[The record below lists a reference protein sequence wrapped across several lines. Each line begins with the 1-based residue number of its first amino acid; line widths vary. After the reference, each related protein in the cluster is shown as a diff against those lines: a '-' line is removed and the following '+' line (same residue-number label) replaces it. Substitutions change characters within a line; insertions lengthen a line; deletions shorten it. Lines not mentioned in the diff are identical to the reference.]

1 MIGLQSISKL
11 KIKVIK
17 KRKKRKSRI
26 KVSPLQIPK
35 NVKRNNYVNDNK
47 DDFGYFTIE
56 KFMVRNNI
64 IFTPSLEEYSKGNRP
79 LKRQLLTYAYYI
91 ILWIFGIKFA
101 IIALI
106 NKPWI
111 YTLLSD
117 PFYILR
123 QNHLPVIM
131 YGLCILTAIVGQQT
145 SLTFERNMKFEWFS
159 LLQRMKNN
167 QNIYKLN
174 DKYYGKFRRNSKFI
188 VKIILGPIFIVGVL
202 LNTIPFSYLSLKA
215 YFDSEMN
222 FSSICLTINYVLL
235 TICWIHCSTIF
246 AIGVVMNF
254 WTVLYLK
261 YHFQQIR
268 ETIQH
273 CVKTGNSI
281 LLIDAIHEHNYFTE
295 LTEKLNEMMRVNF
308 GMVYFCCT
316 PALDILL
323 HLTIYCK
330 NLYLRSFH
338 ALFLAQAVILLF
350 IFTFITSRISVFAHN
365 VSSDIHK
372 FLLRKHTTKIL
383 LINKLKISAF
393 IEKLYGTCIGYYC
406 FDLFPFT
413 TFEFYQYMYFVSG
426 TYFLLNGLIF

>member
-1 MIGLQSISKL
+1 MIGLQSISKI
-11 KIKVIK
+11 KIKV
-17 KRKKRKSRI
+17 RKKRKSRI

-35 NVKRNNYVNDNK
+35 NVKRNNYINDNK

-56 KFMVRNNI
+56 KFLVWNNI
-64 IFTPSLEEYSKGNRP
+64 VFAPSLEEYLKGNRP
-79 LKRQLLTYAYYI
+79 LKRKLLTYAYYI
-91 ILWIFGIKFA
+91 LLWIDGIKFA

-117 PFYILR
+117 PFYIQG
-123 QNHLPVIM
+123 QNNLPVIM
-131 YGLCILTAIVGQQT
+131 HGLFISLAIVAQQT
-145 SLTFERNMKFEWFS
+145 SIIFESNKKFEWFS

-188 VKIILGPIFIVGVL
+188 VKIILGPLFIVDVL
-202 LNTIPFSYLSLKA
+202 LSVIPLIYLSLKA

-222 FSSICLTINYVLL
+222 FSSIGLIINYVLF
-235 TICWIHCSTIF
+235 TICSIHCIAIIFIAFVMFLWTI
-246 AIGVVMNF
+246 
-254 WTVLYLK
+254 LYLK

-273 CVKTGNSI
+273 CVKTGDSL

-295 LTEKLNEMMRVNF
+295 LTEKFNEMMCI
-308 GMVYFCCT
+308 GLGITYFCCT
-316 PALDILL
+316 PAIDILL
-323 HLTIYCK
+323 HLSIYCE
-330 NLYLRSFH
+330 NLYLRSFY
-338 ALFLAQAVILLF
+338 ALLLVLSVSLLF
-350 IFTFITSRISVFAHN
+350 FFTFMISRISVVAHN

-372 FLLRKHTTKIL
+372 FLLRKHTTNIQ
-383 LINKLKISAF
+383 LINKFKISAF
-393 IEKLYGTCIGYYC
+393 IEKLYGSCIGYYC

-413 TFEFYQYMYFVSG
+413 TYEFYEYMYFISG

>member
-11 KIKVIK
+11 EIKV
-17 KRKKRKSRI
+17 RKKRKSRI
-26 KVSPLQIPK
+26 KVSPLQIPN
-35 NVKRNNYVNDNK
+35 NVKRNNYVNDIK
-47 DDFGYFTIE
+47 DDFGYFTFK
-56 KFMVRNNI
+56 KFAVWNNI
-64 IFTPSLEEYSKGNRP
+64 ILAPSLEEYSKGNRP

-111 YTLLSD
+111 STLLSD
-117 PFYILR
+117 PFHIQG
-123 QNHLPVIM
+123 QNRLPVVM
-131 YGLCILTAIVGQQT
+131 CGLFTLIGIVGQQT
-145 SLTFERNMKFEWFS
+145 FITFERNMKFEFIS

-188 VKIILGPIFIVGVL
+188 VKIILGPLFIATVFI
-202 LNTIPFSYLSLKA
+202 NAIPFTYLSLEA
-215 YFDSEMN
+215 YFDSQMN
-222 FSSICLTINYVLL
+222 FSSIGLIINYVLL
-235 TICWIHCSTIF
+235 NINCIHCMAIIFIAFVMFLWTI
-246 AIGVVMNF
+246 
-254 WTVLYLK
+254 LYLK

-273 CVKTGNSI
+273 CVKTGDSI

-295 LTEKLNEMMRVNF
+295 LTEKLNKMASLGF
-308 GMVYFCCT
+308 GIIYFCCT
-316 PALDILL
+316 PAVDILL
-323 HLTIYCK
+323 HLSIYCE
-330 NLYLRSFH
+330 NLYLRSFY
-338 ALFLAQAVILLF
+338 ALMLVQCVIYLF
-350 IFTFITSRISVFAHN
+350 IFTFMISRISVVAHN

-372 FLLRKHTTKIL
+372 FLLRKHTTKIQ

-393 IEKLYGTCIGYYC
+393 IEKLYGTCIGFYC

-413 TFEFYQYMYFVSG
+413 TFEFYEYMYFISG
-426 TYFLLNGLIF
+426 TYFLLNDLIF

>member
-1 MIGLQSISKL
+1 MFGLQSISKL
-11 KIKVIK
+11 KIKV
-17 KRKKRKSRI
+17 RKKRKSRI
-26 KVSPLQIPK
+26 KRIKVSQLQIPK
-35 NVKRNNYVNDNK
+35 NVKRNNYINDNK

-56 KFMVRNNI
+56 KFAVWNNI
-64 IFTPSLEEYSKGNRP
+64 IFTPSIEEYSSGSRP
-79 LKRQLLTYAYYI
+79 LKRQLLTYAYH
-91 ILWIFGIKFA
+91 ILVSILEIKFA

-117 PFYILR
+117 PFYIMG

-131 YGLCILTAIVGQQT
+131 YGLFISLAIVAQQT
-145 SLTFERNMKFEWFS
+145 SITFERNMKFEFIS

-188 VKIILGPIFIVGVL
+188 AKIILGPLFIAGVL
-202 LNTIPFSYLSLKA
+202 SNVIPFSYLSLKA

-222 FSSICLTINYVLL
+222 FSSIGLMINYILF
-235 TICWIHCSTIF
+235 TICWIHCIAIIWIALVMYLWTI
-246 AIGVVMNF
+246 
-254 WTVLYLK
+254 LYLK

-268 ETIQH
+268 ETIQY
-273 CVKTGNSI
+273 CVETGNSI

-295 LTEKLNEMMRVNF
+295 LTEKLNEMMCI
-308 GMVYFCCT
+308 GLGITYFCCT
-316 PALDILL
+316 PCIDILL
-323 HLTIYCK
+323 HMTIHSE
-330 NLYLRSFH
+330 NFYLRSFY
-338 ALFLAQAVILLF
+338 ALFLAQVVIF
-350 IFTFITSRISVFAHN
+350 IFFFTFMISRISIAAHN
-365 VSSDIHK
+365 VSPDIHK
-372 FLLRKHTTKIL
+372 FLSRKHTTRIQ

-413 TFEFYQYMYFVSG
+413 TSEFYQYMYFISG

>member
-17 KRKKRKSRI
+17 KRKKRKSRV

-56 KFMVRNNI
+56 KFAVWNNI
-64 IFTPSLEEYSKGNRP
+64 IFTPSIEEYSKGNRP
-79 LKRQLLTYAYYI
+79 LKRQLLTYAYCI
-91 ILWIFGIKFA
+91 LLWIFEIKFA

-117 PFYILR
+117 PFYILG
-123 QNHLPVIM
+123 QNHIPVIM
-131 YGLCILTAIVGQQT
+131 YGLMILPAIVTQQI
-145 SLTFERNMKFEWFS
+145 LITFEKNMKFEWFS

-167 QNIYKLN
+167 HNIYKLN
-174 DKYYGKFRRNSKFI
+174 DKYYGKFSRNSKFI

-202 LNTIPFSYLSLKA
+202 LNVIPFTYLSLKA
-215 YFDSEMN
+215 YFDSQMN
-222 FSSICLTINYVLL
+222 FSSIILIINYVLL
-235 TICWIHCSTIF
+235 TICWFHCSTIF
-246 AIGVVMNF
+246 AISVVMNF

-273 CVKTGNSI
+273 CVKTGNST

-295 LTEKLNEMMRVNF
+295 LTEKLNEMMCVFF
-308 GMVYFCCT
+308 GLVYICDT
-316 PALDILL
+316 PAINIILY
-323 HLTIYCK
+323 LTIYCE
-330 NLYLRSFH
+330 NLYLRSFY

-350 IFTFITSRISVFAHN
+350 AFTFITSRISVFAHN

-372 FLLRKHTTKIL
+372 FLSRKRTTRIQ

-393 IEKLYGTCIGYYC
+393 IEKLYGTYIGYYC

-426 TYFLLNGLIF
+426 TYFLLDSLIF